1 MAFTVED
8 YRDLVQLLS
17 ERPEFRLGGYRAIAS
32 ISRPSRSLV
41 GNRNFVG
48 GR

>member
-17 ERPEFRLGGYRAIAS
+17 KCPEWWLELRRLLLS
-32 ISRPSRSLV
+32 NELLT
-41 GNRNFVG
+41 
-48 GR
+48 